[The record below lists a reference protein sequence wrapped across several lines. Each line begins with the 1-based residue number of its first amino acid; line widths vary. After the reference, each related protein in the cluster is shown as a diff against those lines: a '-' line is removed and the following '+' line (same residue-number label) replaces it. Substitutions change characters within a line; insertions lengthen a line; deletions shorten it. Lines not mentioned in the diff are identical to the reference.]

1 MKIVA
6 GKRVLVAGGTR
17 GIGRATALALARAG
31 ARVVVCYRSDK
42 TAAEEVAAEL
52 RLIGPGHRVVRSDVT
67 DEQRTARLIGVCRD
81 TLVGLDVLVNNV
93 GVDGA
98 APVDRLSACEWRRVI
113 DTDLTAAYLVTRA
126 ALPLLSPGASVI
138 NIGASAALRGRPAAA
153 HYTAAKSALIGL
165 TRSLAKEL
173 GPRGIR
179 VNLVAPGVIAADL
192 PVEVRNRLRAM
203 TALDR
208 LGTPDDVAKA
218 VLFLASDLSA
228 YISGVTLHVDGGM

>member
-6 GKRVLVAGGTR
+6 GKRVLVTGGTR

-126 ALPLLSPGASVI
+126 ALPLLSPA
-138 NIGASAALRGRPAAA
+138 RP
-153 HYTAAKSALIGL
+153 
-165 TRSLAKEL
+165 
-173 GPRGIR
+173 
-179 VNLVAPGVIAADL
+179 
-192 PVEVRNRLRAM
+192 
-203 TALDR
+203 
-208 LGTPDDVAKA
+208 
-218 VLFLASDLSA
+218 
-228 YISGVTLHVDGGM
+228 

>member
-1 MKIVA
+1 MKIVT
-6 GKRVLVAGGTR
+6 GKRVLVTGGTR
-17 GIGRATALALARAG
+17 GIGRVTALTLARAG
-31 ARVVVCYRSDK
+31 ARVVVCYRSDRA
-42 TAAEEVAAEL
+42 AAEEVAAEL

-67 DEQRTARLIGVCRD
+67 DERRTAHLIDVCRD
-81 TLVGLDVLVNNV
+81 TLVGLDVLVNNA
-93 GVDGA
+93 GVDGM
-98 APVDRLSACEWRRVI
+98 APVDRLSADEWHRVI

-138 NIGASAALRGRPAAA
+138 NIGASAAMRGRPAAA

-179 VNLVAPGVIAADL
+179 VNLVAPGVVASDL
-192 PVEVRNRLRAM
+192 PTEIRSRLRAM